1 MAPNPVA
8 KEQSERE
15 NEEERENIIRLAK
28 PKRLT
33 DIGVGDSGRGRYE
46 QSKWQT
52 EASLGTSGRGSQGFR
67 TALEKRNAAGTE
79 APQSPPTTAKHAA
92 PRSLV

>member
-33 DIGVGDSGRGRYE
+33 DIGVGDSGRG
-46 QSKWQT
+46 
-52 EASLGTSGRGSQGFR
+52 SQGFR
-67 TALEKRNAAGTE
+67 TALKKRNAAGTE
-79 APQSPPTTAKHAA
+79 APQSPTTTAKHAA